1 MQMRYPTPFLNK
13 RPVMRCAVL
22 FLFAVTLCYSP
33 AVAQKLQEANSAYR
47 KQNYDRAIELYNA
60 LLEKT
65 PDDARIRSQ
74 RAHALVER
82 AAGLQAGGNQLGPDS
97 YAAIQRDAQQAIDD
111 LTAAITAEIGAKG
124 IAQTWRARAYLLLH
138 RHDEALAD
146 LNSAIAQ
153 KPDRA
158 TAYFYR
164 GILHRQRGQTDQA
177 FQDFHT
183 ALRYKPEDALAYRE
197 RARCQLNN
205 ALDDEWINSPPREGK
220 VTWAVYKMNGIKD
233 LDKVT
238 MAVADF
244 ERALAVDP
252 DDCESRR
259 ALVDL
264 YSITGDA
271 KRCLEQLDEIC
282 KRQPENVSSWCN
294 RSWILATHA
303 SPEFRNGAE
312 AVKAAQK
319 AQEMSKSKT
328 PCLLMNLA
336 AAHAEA
342 GEFKKA
348 VTMAKEA
355 LQAITADKQ
364 FPTIQDHPCGEK
376 FEKCL
381 EQFRKKQPYRDPNL
395 QDFSKK

>member
-1 MQMRYPTPFLNK
+1 
-13 RPVMRCAVL
+13 MRCVFLTMLAVSL
-22 FLFAVTLCYSP
+22 MISP

-111 LTAAITAEIGAKG
+111 LTAAITAGIGAKG
-124 IAQTWRARAYLLLH
+124 ISQTWRGRAYLLLH

-146 LNSAIAQ
+146 LNSAIEQ

-158 TAYFYR
+158 TAYYYR
-164 GILHRQRGQTDQA
+164 GLLHRQRGQTDEA
-177 FQDFHT
+177 FADFHT

-205 ALDDEWINSPPREGK
+205 ALDDEWISIPSKDGK
-220 VTWAVYKMNGIKD
+220 ITWAVYKVNGIKD
-233 LDKVT
+233 LDKIT

-252 DDCESRR
+252 EDCESRR
-259 ALVDL
+259 ALIDL
-264 YSITGDA
+264 YSITGES

-282 KRQPENVSSWCN
+282 KRQPENFCSWYT
-294 RSWILATHA
+294 RSRILASHS

-312 AVKAAQK
+312 AIKAAQK
-319 AQEMSKSKT
+319 ALEISKSRS
-328 PCLLMNLA
+328 PGLLMNLA

-342 GEFKKA
+342 GEHKMA
-348 VTMAKEA
+348 VTTAKEA
-355 LQAITADKQ
+355 LQAIKADEQ
-364 FPTIQDHPCGEK
+364 FPTIQDHPYGEA
-376 FEKCL
+376 FEKRL
-381 EQFRKKQPYRDPNL
+381 ELFRKKQPYRDPNL